1 MTSRV
6 LREPGSDSLEK
17 AILSRSRRRAKLKG
31 VPFSLSFLDIVIPDR
46 CPILGIKLE
55 RGSSGGLDNSPS
67 LDRVVPAL
75 GYVPGNVQ
83 VISNRANRI
92 KSDSTPEEL
101 ARILAWVLAHTPKP
115 TMRPRRAYAKA
126 APDSAPLA

>member
-1 MTSRV
+1 MTTRV
-6 LREPGSDSLEK
+6 RREPGSPSPEK
-17 AILSRSRRRAKLKG
+17 AILSRSRSRAKAKG
-31 VPFSLSFLDIVIPDR
+31 VPFSLTYLDIVIPDR

-55 RGSSGGLDNSPS
+55 RGLNDGLDNSPS
-67 LDRVVPAL
+67 LDRIVPAL

-101 ARILAWVLAHTPKP
+101 ARILAWVLANTPKP
-115 TMRPRRAYAKA
+115 RKRRERLKE
-126 APDSAPLA
+126 PL